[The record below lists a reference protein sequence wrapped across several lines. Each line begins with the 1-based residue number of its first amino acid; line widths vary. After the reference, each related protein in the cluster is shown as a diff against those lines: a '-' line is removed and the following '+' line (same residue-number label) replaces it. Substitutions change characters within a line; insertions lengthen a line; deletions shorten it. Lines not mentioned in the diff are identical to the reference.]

1 MQKEPRRKR
10 VLCQGRQAI
19 LQKPCQDGNL
29 KFGIQKQTKPNPK
42 PYLYIEMWAFFSLS
56 KHLIFFRKKQTRFF
70 LINQDYSWLILKKHD
85 ENKSVKKLRRCV
97 IFYSLILLYITL
109 YNFQKKKKRNL
120 LTNKNIKTFVCWK
133 LLHKYVYSSDF

>member
-10 VLCQGRQAI
+10 FLRQGRQAI

-42 PYLYIEMWAFFSLS
+42 PYLYIEMWAFFLS
-56 KHLIFFRKKQTRFF
+56 QNISSSFEKQARFF
-70 LINQDYSWLILKKHD
+70 LIDQDFSWLILKKHD

-109 YNFQKKKKRNL
+109 YNFQKKKKPAN
-120 LTNKNIKTFVCWK
+120 
-133 LLHKYVYSSDF
+133 

>member
-10 VLCQGRQAI
+10 VLRQGRQAI

-29 KFGIQKQTKPNPK
+29 KFGIQKQTKAIPVHRNVG
-42 PYLYIEMWAFFSLS
+42 IFSLS
-56 KHLIFFRKKQTRFF
+56 KHLIFFWKKQTRFF
-70 LINQDYSWLILKKHD
+70 LINQEYSWLILKKHD

-97 IFYSLILLYITL
+97 IFYSLILLLYITL
-109 YNFQKKKKRNL
+109 YNFPKKKRNL

-133 LLHKYVYSSDF
+133 LLHKYAYSSDF

>member
-10 VLCQGRQAI
+10 FLRQGRQAI

-56 KHLIFFRKKQTRFF
+56 KYLIFFWKTSKIFPDWSRFF
-70 LINQDYSWLILKKHD
+70 LIDPEEKWWKQVCEETKKMCD
-85 ENKSVKKLRRCV
+85 FL
-97 IFYSLILLYITL
+97 FTYIIIYYTVQ
-109 YNFQKKKKRNL
+109 FSKKRNL

>member
-10 VLCQGRQAI
+10 FLRQGRQAI

-56 KHLIFFRKKQTRFF
+56 KYLIFFWKTSKIFPDWSRFF
-70 LINQDYSWLILKKHD
+70 LIDPEEKWWKQVCEETKKMCD
-85 ENKSVKKLRRCV
+85 FL
-97 IFYSLILLYITL
+97 FTYIIIYYTVQ
-109 YNFQKKKKRNL
+109 FSKKKRNL

>member
-1 MQKEPRRKR
+1 
-10 VLCQGRQAI
+10 

-42 PYLYIEMWAFFSLS
+42 PYLYIEMWAFFLS
-56 KHLIFFRKKQTRFF
+56 KHLIFFRKTSKIFPDWSRFF
-70 LINQDYSWLILKKHD
+70 LIDPEEND

-109 YNFQKKKKRNL
+109 YNFQKKRNL

-133 LLHKYVYSSDF
+133 LLHKYVYSSYF

>member
-10 VLCQGRQAI
+10 VLRQGWQAI

-29 KFGIQKQTKPNPK
+29 KFGIQQQTKPK
-42 PYLYIEMWAFFSLS
+42 PYLYIEMWAFFLS
-56 KHLIFFRKKQTRFF
+56 KHLIFFRKTSKIFPDWSRFF
-70 LINQDYSWLILKKHD
+70 LIYPEETWWKQVCEETKKMCD
-85 ENKSVKKLRRCV
+85 FL
-97 IFYSLILLYITL
+97 FTYIIIYYTVH
-109 YNFQKKKKRNL
+109 FSKKRNL

>member
-10 VLCQGRQAI
+10 FLRQGRQAI

-42 PYLYIEMWAFFSLS
+42 PYLYIEMWAFFLS
-56 KHLIFFRKKQTRFF
+56 QNISSSFEKKQTRFF

-109 YNFQKKKKRNL
+109 YNFQKKKKNL

>member
-10 VLCQGRQAI
+10 FLRQGRQAI

-56 KHLIFFRKKQTRFF
+56 KYLIFFWKTSKIFPDWSRFF
-70 LINQDYSWLILKKHD
+70 LIDPEETWWKQVCEETKKMCD
-85 ENKSVKKLRRCV
+85 FL
-97 IFYSLILLYITL
+97 FTYIIIYYTVQ
-109 YNFQKKKKRNL
+109 FSKKRNL

>member
-10 VLCQGRQAI
+10 VLRQGRQAI

-29 KFGIQKQTKPNPK
+29 KFGIQQSKNPK
-42 PYLYIEMWAFFSLS
+42 PLPVHRNVGIFSLS

-109 YNFQKKKKRNL
+109 YNFQKKRNL